1 MTYLSLA
8 EILIILGKAKKRYDA
23 RFKSPD
29 AKPHDKRFAFHAKIV
44 INEIEKDICKKA
56 DNK

>member
-1 MTYLSLA
+1 VTYLSLA
-8 EILIILGKAKKRYDA
+8 EILIILGKAKKRYNA

-29 AKPHDKRFAFHAKIV
+29 VKPHDKRFAFHAKIV
-44 INEIEKDICKKA
+44 INDIEKDIREKA